1 MALAKIYK
9 MKFSKKKGFNSFIAF
24 IFINV
29 IVFYLIRESIRISDT
44 LEHAE
49 NDELIKTL
57 ENKQLFIEIFTS
69 IFLIIEIT
77 VILFIIFLI
86 TKYIFKFLKTSI
98 TQHQTP
104 NIK

>member
-1 MALAKIYK
+1 MALAKFYK
-9 MKFSKKKGFNSFIAF
+9 MKFSKKTGFISFIVF
-24 IFINV
+24 IFINIIAFFLV
-29 IVFYLIRESIRISDT
+29 RESIGISDT

-69 IFLIIEIT
+69 IFLMIDIAVMI
-77 VILFIIFLI
+77 FIIFLI

>member
-1 MALAKIYK
+1 
-9 MKFSKKKGFNSFIAF
+9 MKFSKKTGFISFIVF
-24 IFINV
+24 IFINIIAFFLV
-29 IVFYLIRESIRISDT
+29 RESIGISDN

-57 ENKQLFIEIFTS
+57 ENKQLFIEIFNS
-69 IFLIIEIT
+69 IILIIEIT

-98 TQHQTP
+98 TQYQTP

>member
-1 MALAKIYK
+1 M
-9 MKFSKKKGFNSFIAF
+9 GFISYIVF
-24 IFINV
+24 IFITV

-69 IFLIIEIT
+69 IL
-77 VILFIIFLI
+77 
-86 TKYIFKFLKTSI
+86 
-98 TQHQTP
+98 
-104 NIK
+104 

>member
-1 MALAKIYK
+1 
-9 MKFSKKKGFNSFIAF
+9 MKFSKKTGFISFIVF
-24 IFINV
+24 IFINIIAFFLV
-29 IVFYLIRESIRISDT
+29 RESIGISDT

-57 ENKQLFIEIFTS
+57 ENKQLFIEIFNS
-69 IFLIIEIT
+69 IILIIDIA
-77 VILFIIFLI
+77 VMLFIIFLI

>member
-1 MALAKIYK
+1 
-9 MKFSKKKGFNSFIAF
+9 MKFSKKTGFISFIVF

-29 IVFYLIRESIRISDT
+29 IVFYII
-44 LEHAE
+44 
-49 NDELIKTL
+49 IKTL

-69 IFLIIEIT
+69 IFLIIEIA

>member
-1 MALAKIYK
+1 
-9 MKFSKKKGFNSFIAF
+9 MKFSKKTGFISFIVF

-29 IVFYLIRESIRISDT
+29 IVFYLI
-44 LEHAE
+44 
-49 NDELIKTL
+49 IKTL

-69 IFLIIEIT
+69 IFLIIEIA

-98 TQHQTP
+98 TQYQTP

>member
-1 MALAKIYK
+1 
-9 MKFSKKKGFNSFIAF
+9 MKFSKKTGFISFIVF

-29 IVFYLIRESIRISDT
+29 IVFYII
-44 LEHAE
+44 
-49 NDELIKTL
+49 IKTL
-57 ENKQLFIEIFTS
+57 ENKQLCIEIFTS
-69 IFLIIEIT
+69 IFLIIEIA

-86 TKYIFKFLKTSI
+86 TKYNFKFLKTSI

>member
-1 MALAKIYK
+1 M
-9 MKFSKKKGFNSFIAF
+9 GFISYIVF
-24 IFINV
+24 IFITV

-44 LEHAE
+44 LKHTE

-69 IFLIIEIT
+69 IFLIIEIA

-104 NIK
+104 KIK

>member
-1 MALAKIYK
+1 
-9 MKFSKKKGFNSFIAF
+9 MKFSKKTGFISFIVF

-29 IVFYLIRESIRISDT
+29 IVFYLIRKSIRISDT

-57 ENKQLFIEIFTS
+57 ENKQLFIEIFNS
-69 IFLIIEIT
+69 IILIIDIA

>member
-1 MALAKIYK
+1 
-9 MKFSKKKGFNSFIAF
+9 MKFSKKTGFISFIVF

-29 IVFYLIRESIRISDT
+29 IVFYLIRESNGISDI
-44 LEHAE
+44 LAHVE

>member
-1 MALAKIYK
+1 

-29 IVFYLIRESIRISDT
+29 IVFYLI
-44 LEHAE
+44 
-49 NDELIKTL
+49 IKTL

>member
-1 MALAKIYK
+1 
-9 MKFSKKKGFNSFIAF
+9 MKFSKKTGFISFIVF
-24 IFINV
+24 IFINIIAFFLV
-29 IVFYLIRESIRISDT
+29 RESIGISDT

-57 ENKQLFIEIFTS
+57 ENKQLFIEIFNS
-69 IFLIIEIT
+69 IILIIDIA

-86 TKYIFKFLKTSI
+86 TKYNFKFLKTSI

>member
-1 MALAKIYK
+1 MALAKFYK
-9 MKFSKKKGFNSFIAF
+9 MKFSKKTGFISYIVF
-24 IFINV
+24 IFITV
-29 IVFYLIRESIRISDT
+29 IVFYLIRKSIRISDT

-69 IFLIIEIT
+69 IILIIEIT

>member
-1 MALAKIYK
+1 
-9 MKFSKKKGFNSFIAF
+9 MKFSKKTGFISFIVF
-24 IFINV
+24 IFINIIAFFLV
-29 IVFYLIRESIRISDT
+29 RESIGISDT

-57 ENKQLFIEIFTS
+57 ENKQLFIEIFNS
-69 IFLIIEIT
+69 IILIIDIA

>member
-1 MALAKIYK
+1 
-9 MKFSKKKGFNSFIAF
+9 MKFSKKTGFISFIVF
-24 IFINV
+24 IFINIIAFFLV
-29 IVFYLIRESIRISDT
+29 RESIGISDT

-69 IFLIIEIT
+69 IFLIIDIAI
-77 VILFIIFLI
+77 ILFIIFLI

-98 TQHQTP
+98 TQHQTH

>member
-1 MALAKIYK
+1 M
-9 MKFSKKKGFNSFIAF
+9 GFISFIVF

-29 IVFYLIRESIRISDT
+29 IVFYII
-44 LEHAE
+44 
-49 NDELIKTL
+49 IKTL
-57 ENKQLFIEIFTS
+57 ENKQLFIEIFNS
-69 IFLIIEIT
+69 IILIIDIA
-77 VILFIIFLI
+77 VIHFIIFLI

>member
-1 MALAKIYK
+1 
-9 MKFSKKKGFNSFIAF
+9 MKFSKKTGFISFIVF
-24 IFINV
+24 IFINIIAFFLV
-29 IVFYLIRESIRISDT
+29 RESIGISDN

-57 ENKQLFIEIFTS
+57 ENKQLFIEIFNS
-69 IFLIIEIT
+69 IILIIEIT

>member
-9 MKFSKKKGFNSFIAF
+9 MKFSKKKGFNSFIVF

-29 IVFYLIRESIRISDT
+29 IVFYLIRKSIRISDT

-69 IFLIIEIT
+69 IILIIDIA

>member
-1 MALAKIYK
+1 
-9 MKFSKKKGFNSFIAF
+9 MKFSKKTGFISFIVF

-29 IVFYLIRESIRISDT
+29 IVFYLIRESIGISDT

-69 IFLIIEIT
+69 IL
-77 VILFIIFLI
+77 
-86 TKYIFKFLKTSI
+86 
-98 TQHQTP
+98 
-104 NIK
+104 

>member
-1 MALAKIYK
+1 
-9 MKFSKKKGFNSFIAF
+9 MKFLKKTGFISFIVF

-57 ENKQLFIEIFTS
+57 ENKQLFIEIFNS
-69 IFLIIEIT
+69 IILIIDIA

>member
-9 MKFSKKKGFNSFIAF
+9 MKFSKKTGFISYIVF
-24 IFINV
+24 IFITV
-29 IVFYLIRESIRISDT
+29 IVFYLIRKSIRISDT

-69 IFLIIEIT
+69 IILIIDIA

>member
-1 MALAKIYK
+1 
-9 MKFSKKKGFNSFIAF
+9 MKFSKKTGFISFIVF
-24 IFINV
+24 IFINIIAFFLV
-29 IVFYLIRESIRISDT
+29 RESIGISDT

-49 NDELIKTL
+49 KDELIKTL
-57 ENKQLFIEIFTS
+57 ENKQLCIEIFNS
-69 IFLIIEIT
+69 IILIIDIA

>member
-1 MALAKIYK
+1 
-9 MKFSKKKGFNSFIAF
+9 MKFSKKTGFISFIVF
-24 IFINV
+24 IFINIIAFFLV
-29 IVFYLIRESIRISDT
+29 RESIGISDN

-57 ENKQLFIEIFTS
+57 ENKQLFIEIFNS
-69 IFLIIEIT
+69 IILIIDIA